1 MTQLQRPR
9 DTSRPTRDWVR
20 VKPGEKTA
28 AVPERPSHDDER
40 LLALLHSAKRELQGL
55 RLVHL
60 HLSLLKE
67 KNYGDV
73 GAIKRAF
80 QEIAENSAFMQI
92 FNLSNDDVIILY
104 KGIKFSSIT
113 DVCQKIEKLLLSR
126 TQAVGMNP
134 YKEDSLY
141 SILELSLNFVN
152 VIRFI
157 ENLDQGGGG
166 EGGKS
171 KTKPPITLEE
181 LSKIERQM
189 SIFDLSPFMLN
200 QPVVDINAEERN
212 DREYFELYIA
222 VKTLEERL
230 SPEFDITANK
240 WLFNYF
246 TSNLDNSILKA
257 LNYGT
262 DFIKGHRIGLNL
274 NLTTIMS
281 AAFVK
286 FDERLTADLRNNVV
300 LEVNKSD
307 LVENETLYKEVV
319 DFASQ
324 RGYRICIDGLTPF
337 WVTHMDLEYMAA
349 DYAKIF
355 WSSDFADMHPDE
367 LDAFSEKVAQQS
379 NCRYILARCGTVSGL
394 LFAHKHGIN
403 LVQGRMVDNI
413 LRKGVQLKDA
423 IKTARVMDDD

>member
-1 MTQLQRPR
+1 VNQLNRPQAN
-9 DTSRPTRDWVR
+9 RPARDWIR
-20 VKPGEKTA
+20 VKPGEKTTA
-28 AVPERPSHDDER
+28 LPEKPQFDDEK

-60 HLSLLKE
+60 HLSLLKD
-67 KNYGDV
+67 KTYGDLS
-73 GAIKRAF
+73 GIRRAF
-80 QEIAENSAFMQI
+80 QEIAENSAFLQI
-92 FNLSNDDVIILY
+92 FSLSNDDIIILY

-113 DVCQKIEKLLLSR
+113 DVCQKIEKLMLSR
-126 TQAVGMNP
+126 TSLTGLNP
-134 YKEDSLY
+134 YKEDSLF

-157 ENLDQGGGG
+157 EGLANAGGADA
-166 EGGKS
+166 GKS

-181 LSKIERQM
+181 LAKIERQM

-200 QPVVDINAEERN
+200 QPVVDIRSEDRSE
-212 DREYFELYIA
+212 REYFELYIA
-222 VKTLEERL
+222 VKTLEDRL
-230 SPEFDITANK
+230 SPEFDITANR

-246 TSNLDNSILKA
+246 TSSLDNSVLRA

-262 DFIKGHRIGLNL
+262 DFIRGQRIGLNL
-274 NLTTIMS
+274 NLTTILS
-281 AAFVK
+281 AAFIK

-319 DFASQ
+319 DFCSQ

-349 DYAKIF
+349 DYAKVI
-355 WSSDFADMHPDE
+355 WSPDMSDMDPAE
-367 LDAFSEKVAQQS
+367 LDAFAEKVAQQEH
-379 NCRYILARCGTVSGL
+379 CRYILARCGTVSGL
-394 LFAHKHGIN
+394 LFAHKHGID
-403 LVQGRMVDNI
+403 LVQGRIVDNI
-413 LRKGVQLKDA
+413 LRKGVHLSDA
-423 IKTARVMDDD
+423 IKTAKVMDD

>member
-1 MTQLQRPR
+1 MTQLHRPR
-9 DTSRPTRDWVR
+9 DNRPARDWVR
-20 VKPGEKTA
+20 VKPGEKAT
-28 AVPERPSHDDER
+28 AVPERPQHDDER

-67 KNYGDV
+67 RNYGDV
-73 GAIKRAF
+73 GAIRRAF
-80 QEIAENSAFMQI
+80 QEISENSAFLQI
-92 FNLSNDDVIILY
+92 FSLSNDDVLILY

-126 TQAVGMNP
+126 TQATGPNP

-141 SILELSLNFVN
+141 SIMELSLNFVN

-157 ENLDQGGGG
+157 EGLGQDGGG
-166 EGGKS
+166 EGGKH

-181 LSKIERQM
+181 LAKIERQM
-189 SIFDLSPFMLN
+189 AIFDLSPFMLN
-200 QPVVDINAEERN
+200 QPVVNLRSEDRN
-212 DREYFELYIA
+212 EREYFELYIA

-230 SPEFDITANK
+230 SPDFDITANR

-246 TSNLDNSILKA
+246 TANLDNSVLKA
-257 LNYGT
+257 LNYGV
-262 DFIKGHRIGLNL
+262 DFLKGQRIGLNL
-274 NLTTIMS
+274 NLTTVMS

-286 FDERLTADLRNNVV
+286 FDERLTAELRDNVV
-300 LEVNKSD
+300 LEINKSD
-307 LVENETLYKEVV
+307 LVENEALYREVV

-324 RGYRICIDGLTPF
+324 RGYKICIDGLTPF

-355 WSSDFADMHPDE
+355 WSSDFQDMSEEE
-367 LDAFSEKVAQQS
+367 LSSFTDRISQQE
-379 NCRYILARCGTVSGL
+379 NCRFILARCGTVSGL
-394 LFAHKHGIN
+394 LFAYKHGID

-413 LRKGVQLKDA
+413 LRKGVNLADA
-423 IKTARVMDDD
+423 IKTAKVMDDE